1 MIDEQLFYNKK
12 VLIGDYDNTSFKYT
26 NMILSKLGLIVS
38 NSSTTDDIKTRIL
51 NGEKYDVIITNNVYK
66 HGSGE
71 ELVRDLKEIEGFNT
85 PVIIHSISEKSEFN
99 GSDFDGYL
107 QKPINKEDV
116 IELFNKILK

>member
-12 VLIGDYDNTSFKYT
+12 VLVGDYDNTSFKYT

-38 NSSTTDDIKTRIL
+38 NSSTTDDIKARIL

-71 ELVRDLKEIEGFNT
+71 ELVR
-85 PVIIHSISEKSEFN
+85 
-99 GSDFDGYL
+99 
-107 QKPINKEDV
+107 
-116 IELFNKILK
+116 ELERNAD